1 MEKKQFENNNF
12 VLYSPDSLC
21 NITNG
26 MEQRLYN
33 SLELYKKIFD
43 VDNFRKV
50 SINFF
55 DNIDAFRNFIY
66 EIRGET
72 SSLPAYAKGTFDGGM
87 INVFIDPNM
96 KENTPLFERR
106 KYVASHEL
114 FHIMYMELI
123 WMKLNNK
130 RITWFDEGMAQFFS
144 GEYNKLLNSDE
155 FYSFFN
161 DTISHTKVIPNLNEL
176 SHKKSFE
183 TNDYSGYRLSLIT
196 VKYLYDTLGF
206 NEFKKLLSDNNKITE
221 YGNYILNEA
230 IDYYKNKIEEE
241 NNERIY

>member
-12 VLYSPDSLC
+12 VLYSPDSLKS
-21 NITNG
+21 ITNG
-26 MEQRLYN
+26 MEERLYD
-33 SLELYKKIFD
+33 SLKLYKKIFD
-43 VDNFRKV
+43 VEKFRKV
-50 SINFF
+50 EINFF
-55 DNIDAFRNFIY
+55 DDIESFRNFIH
-66 EIRGET
+66 EIRGES

-114 FHIMYMELI
+114 FHIMYMELV
-123 WMKLNNK
+123 WNKLNIP
-130 RITWFDEGMAQFFS
+130 RITWFDEGSAQFFS
-144 GEYNKLLNSDE
+144 GEYNNILNSDE

-176 SHKKSFE
+176 SHQKGFE

-206 NEFKKLLSDNNKITE
+206 NEFKKLLNDNDKILY
-221 YGNYILNEA
+221 YGDHALNEA
-230 IDYYKNKIEEE
+230 IDYYKNKIEEVS
-241 NNERIY
+241 NERIY